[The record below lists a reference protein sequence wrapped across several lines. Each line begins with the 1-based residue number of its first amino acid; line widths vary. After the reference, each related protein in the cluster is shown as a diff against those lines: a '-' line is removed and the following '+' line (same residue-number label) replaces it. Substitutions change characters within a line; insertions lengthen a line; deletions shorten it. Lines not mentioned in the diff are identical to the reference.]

1 MRAANLAVK
10 FLLELAAFAS
20 LAVWGWHAGIDL
32 VGNAL
37 AAVVLAVLVPA
48 AAIAVWG
55 LWCAPRAA
63 RRLPATWRVP
73 LELGILLLSAAAL
86 GAAGHPTAAVVFAV
100 VVVVN
105 AVGLTVFG
113 QWDH

>member
-20 LAVWGWHAGIDL
+20 LAVWGWHAGS
-32 VGNAL
+32 GF
-37 AAVVLAVLVPA
+37 AAVVLAVLLPT

-55 LWCAPRAA
+55 LWCAPRAP
-63 RRLPATWRVP
+63 RRLPTTWRAA
-73 LELGILLLSAAAL
+73 LEVGIFLLAAAAL
-86 GAAGHPTAAVVFAV
+86 GAAGHPTAAVVLAV

-105 AVGLTVFG
+105 AGGLTVFG
-113 QWDH
+113 QWES